1 MFFTVTLVDFDLA
14 ADEKKKSLEIISVIL
29 NSWNLNIYIQH
40 VQYYQNTC
48 YCIRLTKKSNSFM
61 CTWTSSVWVM
71 EHFAVLHHVVL
82 CTFFLCHLQI
92 YQFPSYSFEM
102 SNLQAWRSLL
112 CYFTRLL
119 SEFCN
124 FCEVSVN
131 KLFNILM
138 FSKLLYWIDLEHDMT
153 DGENHQ

>member
-1 MFFTVTLVDFDLA
+1 MIYLQR
-14 ADEKKKSLEIISVIL
+14 KKKSTEIISVIL

-48 YCIRLTKKSNSFM
+48 YCIHLTKKSNSFM

-102 SNLQAWRSLL
+102 SNCKLEEASCVISRDSCLSFVISVKSRSTTFLTFW
-112 CYFTRLL
+112 CSQNYF
-119 SEFCN
+119 
-124 FCEVSVN
+124 
-131 KLFNILM
+131 I
-138 FSKLLYWIDLEHDMT
+138 W
-153 DGENHQ
+153 